1 MFEEINAVKKIAETI
16 EELVKAAVTNKKNF
30 DKKFLLTVVRYQ
42 REEGNILVDIL
53 NKYYVIYNDAINYVA
68 SPECELW
75 FEEVYALVNDNSFA
89 DIKHLLQEYTK
100 TKSSK
105 YNMNDIKNLFDCIKD
120 NKLHRTIELLET
132 VMDYNKFPEE
142 YRVII
147 KMVIDFIS
155 EYHK

>member
-1 MFEEINAVKKIAETI
+1 MFEEINTIKKITETI
-16 EELVKAAVTNKKNF
+16 EEVVKAAVTNKKNF

-53 NKYYVIYNDAINYVA
+53 NKFYVIYNDAINYVA
-68 SPECELW
+68 SSECELW

-100 TKSSK
+100 TKSSE
-105 YNMNDIKNLFDCIKD
+105 YNMNDIKNLFDRIKD
-120 NKLHRTIELLET
+120 NKMYRTVELLET

-142 YRVII
+142 YKVII
-147 KMVIDFIS
+147 KMVIDFIN